1 MSLSAPPPQHNFIA
15 ILLSSCFVLLMAEI
29 PFLFTTGWTISD
41 AIFAITLNLLLS
53 FVLWYWWLFGSKRP
67 IRSVL
72 IFQLSLLLI
81 VHPFIIGVHHWDL
94 VSGSGDILA
103 LSCWIEFINPNF
115 ALLVLLTS
123 TLGAYAIARNRSDQ
137 QSLRSYSTIEWTLL
151 TIDLKNRT
159 FGSMK
164 NLPFIHWLYW
174 PLCLIGG
181 AYLFWFINEFADQP
195 GLVSNV
201 KIIGIVQ
208 MITMILAYRVGLFLG
223 EGFRLIQIEKMTPGT
238 RFHLENFDE
247 FMKWRHDYVKYH
259 LPAPIRKL
267 NLRLFN
273 QHVEAYERLQKEVK
287 SSRT

>member
-29 PFLFTTGWTISD
+29 PFLFTTDWTIPD
-41 AIFAITLNLLLS
+41 VLFATALNLILS

-72 IFQLSLLLI
+72 IFQFSLLLI
-81 VHPFIIGVHHWDL
+81 VHPFVIGIHHWNI
-94 VSGSGDILA
+94 VSGSGDMLV
-103 LSCWIEFINPNF
+103 LSGWIEFVNPNF

-151 TIDLKNRT
+151 TIDIKNRT

-174 PLCLIGG
+174 PLCLLG
-181 AYLFWFINEFADQP
+181 AIYLWWFINKFADQP
-195 GLVSNV
+195 GLISNV
-201 KIIGIVQ
+201 QIIAIVQ
-208 MITMILAYRVGLFLG
+208 MNTMILTYRVGLLLG
-223 EGFRLIQIEKMTPGT
+223 EGLRLIQIEKMTPGT
-238 RFHLENFDE
+238 QFHLENFDE
-247 FMKWRHDYVKYH
+247 FMKWRHDYVKHH
-259 LPAPIRKL
+259 LPTPIRKL

-273 QHVEAYERLQKEVK
+273 QHVEAYERLQNGVK